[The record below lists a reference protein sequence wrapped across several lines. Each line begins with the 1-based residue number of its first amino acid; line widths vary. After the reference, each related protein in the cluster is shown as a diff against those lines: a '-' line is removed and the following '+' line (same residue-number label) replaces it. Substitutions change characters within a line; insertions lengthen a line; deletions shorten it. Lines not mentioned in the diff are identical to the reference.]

1 MKIVSRWGLLVACCL
16 FVATGAS
23 AQDVLKRIAQ
33 RQQINVGYSENSPPF
48 SFLYDGQAMGYSVDL
63 CLRIVDHI
71 KQVVGQPG
79 LRINLQPVTQDQVPR
94 VVGGGTV
101 DLMCAGVSDT
111 PQRRAVMNF
120 SPPIF
125 VSSVRLLVRADEG
138 HRSVADLKGGR
149 VVVLG
154 RTTAEKVV
162 QDLSD
167 DRALALKLTRLPSTD
182 AALSQL
188 RLKQADAWARD
199 EILLQGSLA
208 REPDRHRYKTLPEA
222 LSTEVIAVAMPPD
235 AAFQRTVQEAM
246 SRAVKSGQMEAL
258 YQRWFVE
265 PNPANPTGFN
275 MPLSAD
281 LKAAFDRLR

>member
-1 MKIVSRWGLLVACCL
+1 MKIVSRWGLLVACFL

-48 SFLYDGQAMGYSVDL
+48 SFLYDGKAMGYSVDL

-111 PQRRAVMNF
+111 PQRRAVMSF

-125 VSSVRLLVRADEG
+125 VSSVRLLVRIDEG

-208 REPDRHRYKTLPEA
+208 REPDRHRYRTLPEA

-246 SRAVKSGQMEAL
+246 SRTVKSGQMEAL

-265 PNPANPTGFN
+265 PNPANPAGFN